1 MTIRVIYDCTR
12 LIERSGNTTPT
23 GIDRVDIHYLD
34 GLLKNDEV
42 EVVGI
47 LQIKGKF
54 LMIGIDSVV
63 ILHSI
68 MYGKWIENSISNE
81 NFKTKIEEYIS
92 TLTIDVKKINNLIEG
107 KIDSRIVSYSKS
119 KTKRPAYINT
129 TFSGVDDIV
138 LHSAL
143 KKVAQLKMIYF
154 VHDLLPIEYPEY
166 FWPDWNKVHYGRF
179 MAISLNGDLIVAVSK
194 DVKNKLE
201 EAYVG
206 AGISACPVVA
216 IQNGVEDIFIKSR
229 INSVHDY
236 NPENQFTIVSTIE
249 PRKNHLLLLNVWRD
263 LINSNDCKNKPKLVI
278 IGSRGW
284 HNQNTFDFID
294 KADCLKPY
302 VCVYSNVSDDFMISE
317 LKKSKA
323 ALFPSFGEGWGL
335 PIVEAMSLGI
345 PTICSDLPVHRESSQ
360 GFAEYLSPID
370 GLGWRNIINEY
381 AHHSKDT
388 CSNIHTNTLNFKPIE
403 WTDSCHNLV
412 SILSD
417 IN

>member
-1 MTIRVIYDCTR
+1 MVIRVIYDCTR
-12 LIERSGNTTPT
+12 LIERSNNVTPT

-34 GLLKNDEV
+34 GLLKNNEV
-42 EVVGI
+42 EVAGI
-47 LQIKGKF
+47 LQVKGKF
-54 LMIGIDSVV
+54 LMIDIDRVLV
-63 ILHSI
+63 LHSI
-68 MYGKWIENSISNE
+68 MHGKWIENSISDE
-81 NFKTKIEEYIS
+81 DFKIKIKEYIENL
-92 TLTIDVKKINNLIEG
+92 TLDVSKVKNLIEG

-119 KTKRPAYINT
+119 KISRPAYVNT
-129 TFSGVDDIV
+129 TFSGVDDVI
-138 LHSAL
+138 LHSSL
-143 KKVAQLKMIYF
+143 KKIAEIKMVYF

-166 FWPDWNKVHYGRF
+166 FWPEWNKVHYGRF

-201 EAYVG
+201 EAYLG
-206 AGISACPVVA
+206 AGIQACPVVA
-216 IQNGVEDIFIKSR
+216 IQNGVEDVFIKSR
-229 INSVHDY
+229 ISSNFDY

-263 LINSNDCKNKPKLVI
+263 LINSGDCRNKPKLVI

-294 KADCLKPY
+294 KADCLRPY
-302 VCVYSNVSDDFMISE
+302 VHVYSNVSDDFMLDE

-345 PTICSDLPVHRESSQ
+345 PTICADIPVHRESSQ

-370 GLGWRNIINEY
+370 GLGWRRIINEY
-381 AHHSKDT
+381 AHHSKDVT
-388 CSNIHTNTLNFKPIE
+388 NKMHINTLKFKPIE
-403 WTDSCHNLV
+403 WSESCQHLV
-412 SILSD
+412 SHLAEM
-417 IN
+417 N